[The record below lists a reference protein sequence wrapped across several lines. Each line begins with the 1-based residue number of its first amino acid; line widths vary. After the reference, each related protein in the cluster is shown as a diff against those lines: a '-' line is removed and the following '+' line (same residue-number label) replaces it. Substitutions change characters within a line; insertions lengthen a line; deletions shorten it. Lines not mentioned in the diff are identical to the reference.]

1 MSFIHDPVIIVGGGP
16 VGLTLAWLL
25 QEAGVPVQLFEA
37 EEAISD
43 QLRASTFHPPTLDML
58 AASGITAQL
67 HASGQITPTWQI
79 RMHSTSQRAEFDLA
93 VLKEDT
99 DYPWRLQ
106 CRQAVLSHALHDRL
120 ADGVCHFSHPVSRV
134 EADAD
139 GVSVWAGGQELRAA
153 LVVGC
158 DGARSI
164 VRAAMGVGFE
174 GKTYPETTLLV
185 TTRFPFEDHLDGLS
199 GVNYIWK
206 DEGTFSL
213 LRLPDVWRISLHPK
227 AGQSVEEAMEDS
239 AIQEAVAEIIGPQ
252 ALAESGPF
260 EIIEK
265 RIYRI
270 HRRVATRYLQDRLLL
285 AGDAA
290 HLNSPKGGMG
300 MNGGIHDAFCLAE
313 KITALAN
320 GADRAVLAEYERQR
334 QPIARDDIG
343 GQADQN
349 RARMMHKSAAQKQ
362 AHLTEL
368 QAIASDSEKA
378 RAFLLRSSMIEGLR
392 RAEALA

>member
-1 MSFIHDPVIIVGGGP
+1 MRYFSDPVVIVGGGP
-16 VGLTLAWLL
+16 VGLTLAWRLS
-25 QEAGVPVQLFEA
+25 EAGVPVKLFEA
-37 EEAISD
+37 DDAISD

-58 AASGITAQL
+58 AASGITEIL
-67 HASGQITPTWQI
+67 HKAGQITPTWQI

-93 VLKEDT
+93 VLKDDT

-106 CRQAVLSHALHDRL
+106 CRQAVLSRALYDRL
-120 ADGVCHFSHPVSRV
+120 PEGVCHFSHPVTEIR
-134 EADAD
+134 ED
-139 GVSVWAGGQELRAA
+139 GQGVIVSAGGQEIRGA

-158 DGARSI
+158 DGARSL
-164 VRAAMGVGFE
+164 VREAMGVGFE

-206 DEGTFSL
+206 DDGTFSL

-227 AGQSVEEAMEDS
+227 AGQSVEQAMEDG
-239 AIQEAVAEIIGPQ
+239 AIRAAVTEIIGPEAFADGQ
-252 ALAESGPF
+252 L

-270 HRRVATRYLQDRLLL
+270 HRRVATDYVKGRLLL

-320 GADRAVLAEYERQR
+320 GADLSVLDQYERQR

-349 RARMMHKSAAQKQ
+349 RARMMDKSAAEKQ
-362 AHLTEL
+362 AHLKEL
-368 QAIASDSEKA
+368 QAIASDSARA

>member
-1 MSFIHDPVIIVGGGP
+1 MRYFSDPVVIVGGGP
-16 VGLTLAWLL
+16 VGLTLAWRLS
-25 QEAGVPVQLFEA
+25 EAGVPVKLFEA
-37 EEAISD
+37 DDAISD

-58 AASGITAQL
+58 AASGITEIL
-67 HASGQITPTWQI
+67 HKAGQITPTWQI

-93 VLKEDT
+93 VLKDDT

-106 CRQAVLSHALHDRL
+106 CRQAVLSRALYDRL
-120 ADGVCHFSHPVSRV
+120 PEGVFHFSHPVTEIR
-134 EADAD
+134 ED
-139 GVSVWAGGQELRAA
+139 GQGVIVSAGGKEIRGA

-158 DGARSI
+158 DGARSL
-164 VRAAMGVGFE
+164 VREAMGVGFE

-206 DEGTFSL
+206 DDGTFSL

-227 AGQSVEEAMEDS
+227 AGQSVEQAMEDG
-239 AIQEAVAEIIGPQ
+239 AIRAAVTEIIGPQ
-252 ALAESGPF
+252 AFADGPL

-270 HRRVATRYLQDRLLL
+270 HRRVATDYVKGRLLL

-320 GADRAVLAEYERQR
+320 GADLSVLDQYERQR

-349 RARMMHKSAAQKQ
+349 RARMMDKSAAEKQ
-362 AHLTEL
+362 AHLKEL
-368 QAIASDSEKA
+368 QAIASDSARA

>member
-1 MSFIHDPVIIVGGGP
+1 
-16 VGLTLAWLL
+16 
-25 QEAGVPVQLFEA
+25 
-37 EEAISD
+37 
-43 QLRASTFHPPTLDML
+43 
-58 AASGITAQL
+58 
-67 HASGQITPTWQI
+67 
-79 RMHSTSQRAEFDLA
+79 
-93 VLKEDT
+93 
-99 DYPWRLQ
+99 
-106 CRQAVLSHALHDRL
+106 
-120 ADGVCHFSHPVSRV
+120 
-134 EADAD
+134 
-139 GVSVWAGGQELRAA
+139 
-153 LVVGC
+153 
-158 DGARSI
+158 
-164 VRAAMGVGFE
+164 MGVGFE

-185 TTRFPFEDHLDGLS
+185 TTQFPFEDHLDGLS

-206 DEGTFSL
+206 DDGTFSL

-227 AGQSVEEAMEDS
+227 AGQSVEQAMEDG
-239 AIQEAVAEIIGPQ
+239 AIRAAVTEIIGPEAFADGQ
-252 ALAESGPF
+252 L

-270 HRRVATRYLQDRLLL
+270 HRRVATDYVKGRLLL

-320 GADRAVLAEYERQR
+320 GADLSVLDQYERQR

-349 RARMMHKSAAQKQ
+349 RARMMDKSAAEKQ
-362 AHLTEL
+362 AHLKEL
-368 QAIASDSEKA
+368 QAIASDSARA